1 MLCLIT
7 FYDDNLIFYR
17 SVYSHVDATLK
28 DLLRDK
34 MASLFKPEVKSE
46 ILAKSSSSV
55 KDSSRNRSGLFGGN
69 AKIRAALTKA
79 TKNDVVLKKAARY
92 GRKRKN
98 SSFILWIEIVLH
110 CTRDLYF
117 IFLSL

>member
-1 MLCLIT
+1 
-7 FYDDNLIFYR
+7 
-17 SVYSHVDATLK
+17 
-28 DLLRDK
+28 

-46 ILAKSSSSV
+46 ILAKSPGSA

-69 AKIRAALTKA
+69 AKIRAALIKA